1 MSIDGIINE
10 PTINFVGKDGF
21 FWWVG
26 EVEDNTDPMELGR
39 VKVRVLGYYTNVRGG
54 TTADLPTEALP
65 WATVLQHTSQPG
77 NDGQGESSGQL
88 QPGAIVMGFFMDGE
102 NAQMP
107 IVMGVMRV
115 NKSPETNT
123 KNVFAFTGE
132 TMEPGSTGHV
142 NPVLYHPAD
151 PTYSVVNERGNAG
164 NKQRGNDGN
173 NSVPIPG
180 GTKTT
185 QVAGKGAP
193 AGRTIGSYTAGS
205 SGNPHKPKTVSKPL
219 PAANGVGG
227 PWKTLEYQLS
237 YLVEDI
243 ASHAG
248 NLVKA
253 EDGDFLNIVT
263 GKLVSAKA
271 LMAKMQNFLGA
282 VFAQIVSAIRQQISA
297 LAEQLELVNL
307 LGKIGAGIPLAL
319 TTAIQLAVVT
329 ILKALCAVDN
339 QLIGMIQ
346 DPIGALT
353 SQLDSF
359 LDGLI
364 DKAALV
370 VQGVQDVVNSIVCS
384 VQSVL
389 STMLS
394 VVDTVKT
401 IVSGYEQ
408 ATEIID
414 AWQQGSEIFAAGFD
428 GLLNG
433 ITSITGL
440 IKLFIK
446 FIPTPCGRSADGGKD
461 TVGWY
466 PLYGVTHCTE
476 EELESIQKIMGT
488 DRGRKSCGDAF
499 GAGSLIDSIL
509 EDADPYLVA
518 ATTFLDGASE
528 LHIGTPGRQA
538 TVSKRA
544 NGTTHISTNI
554 NQTEAARASAQKQF
568 QQNNPD
574 ATEEEKEKAI
584 KQFEKDNNS
593 GQGNTGSLVADDVS
607 YAGNLTASVA
617 GDDCKIIDNDY
628 VRTING
634 DYFLK
639 VTGNCHLEV
648 GGGFFLSAEG
658 GPRMVDKN
666 GESNGSG
673 QSIQKHTMRFGSDLD
688 VNVTGARLNLQSAEM
703 DLHANKHQI
712 SGGVLDNSCSKQTY
726 AAGELTLAGDSTIN
740 MSTTHLTQLIN
751 TPPNPLAAKVGITT
765 VCAGSIIT
773 TQTPGALNGVD
784 TVPTNSI
791 IIAAGTITRQCGAA
805 GYNLNIGAGAYV
817 CNVGAGAWTT
827 TVGAGAA
834 TLTATAGAMAL
845 TAAAGIMQLTALT
858 IKLN

>member
-1 MSIDGIINE
+1 MPIDGIINE

-21 FWWVG
+21 YWWVG
-26 EVEDNTDPMELGR
+26 EVEDNQDPMELGR

-115 NKSPETNT
+115 DKSPETND

-142 NPVLYHPAD
+142 NPVLYNPAD
-151 PTYSVVNERGNAG
+151 PTYSVVNDRGNQG
-164 NKQRGNDGN
+164 NKSRNSTN

-180 GTKTT
+180 ATKTSP
-185 QVAGKGAP
+185 VNGPGAP
-193 AGRTIGSYTAGS
+193 GTSLAQKVAGS
-205 SGNPHKPKTVSKPL
+205 SGNPGKPKTVTEPI

-243 ASHAG
+243 ANHAA

-271 LMAKMQNFLGA
+271 LTAKMQNFLGA
-282 VFAQIVSAIRQQISA
+282 VFAQIVAAIRQQISA

-307 LGKIGAGIPLAL
+307 LGTIGAGIPLAL
-319 TTAIQLAVVT
+319 TTAIQAAVVV
-329 ILKALCAVDN
+329 ILKALCVVDN
-339 QLIGMIQ
+339 QLIGMVQ

-353 SQLDSF
+353 SVLDSF

-364 DKAALV
+364 DKAAMV
-370 VQGVQDVVNSIVCS
+370 VQSVQDIVNNIVCS

-394 VVDTVKT
+394 VVDTVKG
-401 IVSGYEQ
+401 IVAGYEQ

-414 AWQQGSEIFAAGFD
+414 AWQAGSEIFAAGFD
-428 GLLNG
+428 GLVNG
-433 ITSITGL
+433 ITSLTGL
-440 IKLFIK
+440 IQLFIK
-446 FIPTPCGRSADGGKD
+446 FIPTGCGRSADGGKD

-466 PLYGVTHCTE
+466 PLYGVTHCTD
-476 EELESIQKIMGT
+476 EELASIQKILGT
-488 DRGRKSCGDAF
+488 DRGMKSCGDAF
-499 GAGSLIDSIL
+499 GAGTLIDSIL
-509 EDADPYLVA
+509 EKADPYLVSA
-518 ATTFLDGASE
+518 KTFLDGAYE
-528 LHIGTPGRQA
+528 LHVGTPGRQA
-538 TVSKRA
+538 SVVKSA
-544 NGTTHISTNI
+544 SGTTHTSTNI
-554 NQTEAARASAQKQF
+554 NQKAAAEYNARSQAQKA
-568 QQNNPD
+568 NPNISP
-574 ATEEEKEKAI
+574 EELEKVVS
-584 KQFEKDNNS
+584 QYTKDSNS
-593 GQGNTGSLVADDVS
+593 GKGDTGSLIADDVS
-607 YAGNLTASVA
+607 YAGNITAAVA
-617 GDDCKIIDNDY
+617 GDDCKVVDNDY

-658 GPRMVDKN
+658 APRMVDKN
-666 GESNGSG
+666 GKENSSG
-673 QSIQKHTMRFGSDLD
+673 QSIQKHTVRFGSDLD
-688 VNVTGARLNLQSAEM
+688 LNVSGARLNMQSAEM

-712 SGGVLDNSCSKQTY
+712 SGAVLDNSCSKQTY

-773 TQTPGALNGVD
+773 TQIPGALNGVD

-791 IIAAGTITRQCGAA
+791 IIAAGSITRQCGAG
-805 GYNLNIGAGAYV
+805 GYNLNVAAGAYV
-817 CNVGAGAWTT
+817 CNVAAGAWTT
-827 TVGAGAA
+827 TVAAGAV
-834 TLTATAGAMAL
+834 TLTAGAGAMAL

>member
-1 MSIDGIINE
+1 MPIDGIINE

-21 FWWVG
+21 YWWVG
-26 EVEDNTDPMELGR
+26 EVEDNEDPMELGR

-115 NKSPETNT
+115 NKSLETSD

-142 NPVLYHPAD
+142 NPVLYNPAD
-151 PTYSVVNERGNAG
+151 PTYSVVNERGSQG
-164 NKQRGNDGN
+164 NKARGGEN

-180 GTKTT
+180 NTKTAK
-185 QVAGKGAP
+185 VAGIGAP
-193 AGRTIGSYTAGS
+193 GTGVGNKVSGS
-205 SGNPHKPKTVSKPL
+205 SGNPFKPITVTNPI

-237 YLVEDI
+237 YLVEDL

-271 LMAKMQNFLGA
+271 LMAKIQNFLGA
-282 VFAQIVSAIRQQISA
+282 VFAQIVAAIRQQISA

-319 TTAIQLAVVT
+319 TTAIQTAVVA
-329 ILKALCAVDN
+329 ILKALCVVDN
-339 QLIGMIQ
+339 QLIGMVQ
-346 DPIGALT
+346 DPIGAIT
-353 SQLDSF
+353 NQLNSF

-364 DKAALV
+364 DKAAMV
-370 VQGVQDVVNSIVCS
+370 VQGVQEIIDSVVCS

-401 IVSGYEQ
+401 IVQGFDQ
-408 ATEIID
+408 ATAIID
-414 AWQQGSEIFAAGFD
+414 AWQKGSEIFAEGFD
-428 GLLNG
+428 GLVNG
-433 ITSITGL
+433 ITSLTGL
-440 IKLFIK
+440 IQLFIK
-446 FIPTPCGRSADGGKD
+446 FIPTGCGRSADGGKD

-466 PLYGVTHCTE
+466 PLYGVTHCTP
-476 EELESIQKIMGT
+476 EELESINKILGI

-499 GAGSLIDSIL
+499 GAGSLVDSII
-509 EDADPYLVA
+509 EKADPYLVSA
-518 ATTFLDGASE
+518 KTFLDGAYE
-528 LHIGTPGRQA
+528 LHVGTPGRQA
-538 TVSKRA
+538 SVTKSASGTTRTSINSNQTAAGDYEARKQAREKNPDISAEDLEAAVSKY
-544 NGTTHISTNI
+544 
-554 NQTEAARASAQKQF
+554 K
-568 QQNNPD
+568 
-574 ATEEEKEKAI
+574 
-584 KQFEKDNNS
+584 KDTNS
-593 GQGNTGSLVADDVS
+593 GKGNTGSLVADDVA

-617 GDDCKIIDNDY
+617 GDDCKVVDNDY

-658 GPRMVDKN
+658 APRLVDKN
-666 GESNGSG
+666 GEANKSG
-673 QSIQKHTMRFGSDLD
+673 QKIQKHTMRFGSDVDL
-688 VNVTGARLNLQSAEM
+688 NVSGARLNMQSAEM
-703 DLHANKHQI
+703 DIHANKHQI
-712 SGGVLDNSCSKQTY
+712 SGAVMDNSCSKQTY

-773 TQTPGALNGVD
+773 TQIPGALNGVD

-791 IIAAGTITRQCGAA
+791 IIAAGTITRQCGAG
-805 GYNLNIGAGAYV
+805 GYNLNVAAGAYV
-817 CNVGAGAWTT
+817 CNVATGAWSTTVAAGA
-827 TVGAGAA
+827 V

-845 TAAAGIMQLTALT
+845 TATAGIMQLTALT